1 MESANGPNA
10 NGSST
15 PATAL
20 ESQVITNSAP
30 ETLATELAAA
40 RDMASQAKQSLEV
53 ILSIQAQVQAALSEA
68 EAKLGSIESAAS
80 SVLEVKARAV
90 AAESVFAANFK
101 HVEDAKTHSD
111 GVRAELDRMLV
122 SAAKSAT
129 DADSSC
135 VSTKAAED
143 AAQGALT
150 AISTHKTLADTSIAE
165 ISTAREAA
173 QKSAGTLKSLADMA
187 EATEARVASYEKR
200 LSEFEAQAKA
210 QLATI
215 VGLLP
220 GATSAG
226 LAHAFNERGKLFQ
239 NPGKRWQWLFIA
251 SVVILAVVAASGLWQ
266 VVSAAH
272 PLDFSELLRLW
283 LARLPFAAALIWL
296 ALHSSREAALA
307 KRLEEDYGYKA
318 AIAASFQGFQKQMA
332 EVGANA
338 GEGSALAKLC
348 DDTLATIASPPGR
361 IYDKHKLTVSPA
373 SEVTN
378 IAKALKDVVGEVTKK
393 VGS

>member
-1 MESANGPNA
+1 
-10 NGSST
+10 
-15 PATAL
+15 
-20 ESQVITNSAP
+20 
-30 ETLATELAAA
+30 
-40 RDMASQAKQSLEV
+40 MASRAQQSLDA
-53 ILSIQAQVQAALSEA
+53 ILKTQTQAQTALSEA
-68 EAKLGSIESAAS
+68 ETKLAAVESASAA
-80 SVLEVKARAV
+80 VLEVKARAT
-90 AAESVFAANFK
+90 AAENIFTANFK
-101 HVEDAKTHSD
+101 HVEEAKTHSD
-111 GVRAELDRMLV
+111 NIRAELDRTLV
-122 SAAKSAT
+122 SATKSAT
-129 DADSSC
+129 DAESSRAAA
-135 VSTKAAED
+135 KASQDTAYE
-143 AAQGALT
+143 ALT
-150 AISTHKTLADTSIAE
+150 AISAHKTQADTSMAE
-165 ISTAREAA
+165 ISNARETA
-173 QKSAGTLKSLADMA
+173 QKSAGTLKSLADTA
-187 EATEARVASYEKR
+187 ESVETRVAAYEKR
-200 LSEFEAQAKA
+200 LAEFEAQAAA

-251 SVVILAVVAASGLWQ
+251 SVVILAGVAASGLWQ
-266 VVSAAH
+266 VVAAAH

-332 EVGANA
+332 EIGANA
-338 GEGSALAKLC
+338 GAGSALAKLC

-373 SEVTN
+373 SEVAN
-378 IAKALKDVVGEVTKK
+378 IAKTLKDVVGEATKK
-393 VGS
+393 VSP